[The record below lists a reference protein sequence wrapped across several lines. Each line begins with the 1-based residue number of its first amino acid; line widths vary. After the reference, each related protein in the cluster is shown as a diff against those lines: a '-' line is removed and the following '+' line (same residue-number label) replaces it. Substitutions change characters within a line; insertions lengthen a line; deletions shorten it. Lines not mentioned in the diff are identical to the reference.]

1 MSMNRPLIISDC
13 DEVLL
18 HMASP
23 FRDWLGETQ
32 GVQFTL
38 ASNDF
43 SQALHYTATGDPV
56 PPAEIWR
63 LLGGFFDTEMPRQ
76 TPIAG
81 AVQAVTQLSQHA
93 DFVVL
98 TNLQD
103 HRQDMR
109 TAQLAQHGIA
119 ARVFTN
125 QGPKGPAIRAILDEY
140 QPSRAFF
147 IDDLAQHHGS
157 AAEVTPE
164 ITRLHLC
171 GEPAMAP
178 HIPCAQKAGHA
189 HARIDYWDAALPWL
203 LDQLHG
209 EKP

>member
-1 MSMNRPLIISDC
+1 MARPLIISDC

-18 HMASP
+18 HFATH
-23 FRDWLGETQ
+23 FGDWLAEAHGITFHMA
-32 GVQFTL
+32 G
-38 ASNDF
+38 NDF
-43 SQALHYTATGDPV
+43 SQALRHTDTGGLVAPT
-56 PPAEIWR
+56 EITR
-63 LLGGFFDTEMPRQ
+63 LIWSFFDHETPRQ

-81 AVQAVTQLSQHA
+81 AVHAVARLSEHA

-103 HRQDMR
+103 HRQQMR
-109 TAQLAQHGIA
+109 IAQLAQHGINV
-119 ARVFTN
+119 RVFTN

-147 IDDLAQHHGS
+147 IDDLAEHHNS
-157 AAEVTPE
+157 AAEITPE

-189 HARIDYWDAALPWL
+189 HARIDYWSEALPWL
-203 LDQLHG
+203 LNQLQG